1 VTHDTGTIPYEQVRT
16 LVAQGWFVVFAA
28 GSIDGEPCCAW
39 LATRL
44 RPSSAA
50 MAYSLDE
57 DVRVGQMYGA
67 LDAVREHFSA
77 HGFTP
82 A

>member
-1 VTHDTGTIPYEQVRT
+1 VIQAPLAYEQVRR
-16 LVAQGWFVVFAA
+16 LLDQGWFVVFAA
-28 GSIDGEPCCAW
+28 GTIDGEPACAW

-44 RPSSAA
+44 QPSSAA